1 MAGRKRTAAEN
12 AEETE
17 KLRIACETALKNALE
32 RALSAK
38 DSGASADTA
47 TGKSAKKKI
56 VHDEPVCRFEY
67 AYAITCHKAQGSEF
81 DYVIVFDESWAFGEE
96 RRRWLYT
103 AVTRAKEKLI
113 IVR

>member
-38 DSGASADTA
+38 DSGASAPIRRRGNRRIRA
-47 TGKSAKKKI
+47 KIKKK
-56 VHDEPVCRFEY
+56 
-67 AYAITCHKAQGSEF
+67 QNQ
-81 DYVIVFDESWAFGEE
+81 
-96 RRRWLYT
+96 
-103 AVTRAKEKLI
+103 
-113 IVR
+113 